1 MNIRWAEITED
12 NLIHIDG
19 VFKLYDLVFPMVVR
33 EPHTIFL
40 NGLHYARHRKPNNF
54 RFLVGFEGE
63 QLISFATGHYLEEV
77 NAGFIVY
84 IATNPHAR
92 SKGRGSK
99 TFAKMEELFTEDA
112 IAAGNSSLNAI
123 ILETETE
130 DLAYTKEE
138 KDHCKKRNEFFKKNG
153 FKKSEGIS
161 YLQPPLH
168 NEDEAVP
175 LNLFIKNLQKNEL
188 DIKKIIYAIYKE
200 KYYFVNGIDKEVLK
214 NCLIKMELGQ
224 KLL

>member
-1 MNIRWAEITED
+1 MNIRWDEITED
-12 NLIHIDG
+12 NLSHIDK
-19 VFKLYDLVFPMVVR
+19 VFELYDFVFPIVVR

-54 RFLVGFEGE
+54 RFLIGFEGE
-63 QLISFATGHYLEEV
+63 ELISFATGHYLEEV
-77 NAGFIVY
+77 NSGFIVY

-92 SKGRGSK
+92 SQGIGSK
-99 TFAKMEELFTEDA
+99 TLAKMEELFTQDA

-130 DLAYTKEE
+130 NLVHAEEE
-138 KDHCKKRNEFFKKNG
+138 KNNCKKRNEFFKRNG

-168 NEDEAVP
+168 NENEAVL
-175 LNLFIKNLQKNEL
+175 LNLFTKNLQKHEQ

-200 KYYFVNGIDKEVLK
+200 KYYFVNGIDKEVL
-214 NCLIKMELGQ
+214 NICLLKMELDHIGI
-224 KLL
+224 

>member
-1 MNIRWAEITED
+1 MNFLWDEITED
-12 NLIHIDG
+12 NLNHIEM
-19 VFKLYDLVFPMVVR
+19 VFKLYDLVFPIVVR

-54 RFLVGFEGE
+54 RFLIGFEGE

-84 IATNPHAR
+84 IATNPHPR
-92 SKGRGSK
+92 SKGRGTK
-99 TFAKMEELFTEDA
+99 TLAKMEELFIEDA
-112 IAAGNSSLNAI
+112 IAAGNSSLNTI

-130 DLAYTKEE
+130 DLVNTKEE
-138 KDHCKKRNEFFKKNG
+138 KDNCKKRNEFFKRNG
-153 FKKSEGIS
+153 FKRSEGIG

-168 NEDEAVP
+168 NEDEEVP
-175 LNLFIKNLQKNEL
+175 LNIFIKNLQKNEQ

-200 KYYFVNGIDKEVLK
+200 KYYLVNGIDKEVL
-214 NCLIKMELGQ
+214 NNSLIKMELGH
-224 KLL
+224 KLI

>member
-1 MNIRWAEITED
+1 MNIRWDEITED
-12 NLIHIDG
+12 SLSHIDK
-19 VFKLYDLVFPMVVR
+19 VFKLYDLVFPIVVR
-33 EPHTIFL
+33 EPHTIFF
-40 NGLHYARHRKPNNF
+40 NGLHYARHRKLNNF
-54 RFLVGFEGE
+54 RFLIGFEGE
-63 QLISFATGHYLEEV
+63 ELISFATGHYLEEV
-77 NAGFIVY
+77 NSGFIVY

-99 TFAKMEELFTEDA
+99 TLIKMEELITEDA

-130 DLAYTKEE
+130 DPVHTKEE
-138 KDHCKKRNEFFKKNG
+138 KDNCKKRNDFFKRNG

-168 NEDEAVP
+168 TKDKAVQ
-175 LNLFIKNLQKNEL
+175 LNLFIKNVQKNEQ

-200 KYYFVNGIDKEVLK
+200 KYYLVNGIDKEVLN
-214 NCLIKMELGQ
+214 NCLIKMELGK
-224 KLL
+224 KLI